1 MSKSG
6 KKDLKEWRKIGEGG
20 RRFVEEE
27 PQWALHTDAAEL
39 GWGARVD
46 RMRVLEQKECG
57 NPLEFGRVRTGSR
70 A

>member
-1 MSKSG
+1 M
-6 KKDLKEWRKIGEGG
+6 GG
-20 RRFVEEE
+20 
-27 PQWALHTDAAEL
+27 H
-39 GWGARVD
+39 GGD